1 MNTEEHGMNYYFYL
15 ENYSLFFEK
24 EGRFFVYNT
33 YNGRWADC
41 PATSELRTLF
51 APFLEG
57 INYAVSLWDE
67 TITDCQL
74 RPFID
79 AVRENFS
86 GDLIPA
92 GDATVAP
99 FLFPSL
105 LDFRC
110 ENKKL
115 DKKERELGDEVY
127 SNLKEISFFL
137 HPRIIPENGVFLPE
151 QIFYSKEMAPVV
163 EEWQEAYIPFLHQLT
178 INWKGIIHIW
188 CNNCDEKMWHSL
200 WEVFAPIPAFKIV
213 HTAVESLPPSLEG
226 LLNKDRFSY
235 ELYVKDDSNKECINE
250 WLSLQNQTDL
260 ELLFQWLISSE
271 KEWENAN
278 EWMELNQIDNLCLF
292 PYYNGENRLFFEE
305 HIYLKE
311 NDLLFEV
318 INKKDIFA
326 RKMFNTNYFGK
337 LFVFPDGRLY
347 AHPADDSLGQ
357 ISEVSLPEMVHKEL
371 SEGRSWFLI
380 REQEPCAS
388 CRYQW
393 ICPSPSDLERTLDR
407 QNLCHLKR

>member
-1 MNTEEHGMNYYFYL
+1 MNYYFYL

-24 EGRFFVYNT
+24 EERFFVYNT
-33 YNGRWADC
+33 CNGRWADC
-41 PATSELRTLF
+41 WATPDLRTLF
-51 APFLEG
+51 APFLDG
-57 INYAVSLWDE
+57 INYSVSLSDE
-67 TITDCQL
+67 TITTCQL

-79 AVRENFS
+79 AVRESFS

-92 GDATVAP
+92 GDTTVAP

-115 DKKERELGDEVY
+115 DKKERELGHEVY
-127 SNLKEISFFL
+127 SNLKEVSFFL
-137 HPRIIPENGVFLPE
+137 HPRIVPENSVFLPE
-151 QIFYSKEMAPVV
+151 QIFYSKEIVPVF
-163 EEWQEAYIPFLHQLT
+163 EGWQQVYLPFLQQLT
-178 INWKGIIHIW
+178 ISWKGIIHIW
-188 CNNCDEKMWHSL
+188 CNNCDEKMWYSL
-200 WEVFAPIPAFKIV
+200 WEEFAAVPAFKIV
-213 HTAVESLPPSLEG
+213 HTGVESLPPSLDE
-226 LLNKDRFSY
+226 LLNKDNFSY
-235 ELYVKDDSNKECINE
+235 EVYVTDDSDEECINE
-250 WLSLQNQTDL
+250 WLFLQSQTDI

-271 KEWENAN
+271 KEWEKAG
-278 EWMELNQIDNLCLF
+278 EWMERKQMDNVSLL
-292 PYYNGENRLFFEE
+292 PYFNGVNRSFFEE

-318 INKKDIFA
+318 IKKKDIFA

-337 LFVFPDGRLY
+337 LFLFPDGQLY

-357 ISEVSLPEMVHKEL
+357 ISEVSLPEMVYKEL

-393 ICPSPSDLERTLDR
+393 ICPSPFDLERALDR
-407 QNLCHLKR
+407 PNLCHLKKLNEK